1 MKIKESMIN
10 KRKDFIKP
18 KSQKYLTLQFIC
30 IVAPFLLLYII
41 SSLFIN
47 GLNYRDINN
56 YNISPIGALKFD
68 FQPENSS
75 DKLYQLAVIN
85 NLKNRIEKE
94 VIYVNES
101 NDSSLAKQKSML
113 MSNYN
118 YLYSV
123 ISDIESKSNVGMYL
137 SNEEIKKLSSVLP
150 SMKDGITLKEFYASK
165 NSIIIKSIIYVIL
178 LIIIIPLYYR
188 SYIAK
193 KKIFYMVNKKE
204 WWHKK

>member
-10 KRKDFIKP
+10 KRKDIIKP

-30 IVAPFLLLYII
+30 IVAPFLLFYII
-41 SSLFIN
+41 SSLIIN
-47 GLNYRDINN
+47 GLDYREINN
-56 YNISPIGALKFD
+56 YNISPIGSLKFD
-68 FQPENSS
+68 FQPQNSS
-75 DKLYQLAVIN
+75 YKLYQAAVTN
-85 NLKNRIEKE
+85 NLKSRIEKE

-113 MSNYN
+113 MANYN
-118 YLYSV
+118 YLYNV

-137 SNEEIKKLSSVLP
+137 SNEEIKRLSSVLP
-150 SMKDGITLKEFYASK
+150 SLKYGTTLKEFYASK
-165 NSIIIKSIIYVIL
+165 NSIIIKSIMYLIL

>member
-56 YNISPIGALKFD
+56 YNISSIGALKFN

-123 ISDIESKSNVGMYL
+123 ISDIENKSNVGMYL

-165 NSIIIKSIIYVIL
+165 DSIIIKSIIYVIL